1 MYNGNHLLNH
11 YVFIKTISS
20 LVPIYNIIPVY
31 ARSPQPTWF
40 TVARPQRRST
50 WYAVRHGRPCFE
62 PVAVILIVCFRG
74 WTNGWLKGFLLQ
86 KLWNG
91 IISFAF
97 VKDSPVISVTYAK
110 DDEKESIEAPFLS
123 MKRIN

>member
-1 MYNGNHLLNH
+1 MDG
-11 YVFIKTISS
+11 
-20 LVPIYNIIPVY
+20 
-31 ARSPQPTWF
+31 
-40 TVARPQRRST
+40 
-50 WYAVRHGRPCFE
+50 
-62 PVAVILIVCFRG
+62 
-74 WTNGWLKGFLLQ
+74 LKGSCCK
-86 KLWNG
+86 KLWDG